1 MVRFLLARPIAVG
14 MTFLALIVF
23 SVIVFRT
30 LPVSLLPPIDVPQI
44 VVKVNY
50 PNASPQA
57 IEQNI
62 LSTIRE
68 GLMTLNGLEHMESK
82 AGSEVGNIRL
92 TFDFSTKMELAYI
105 DVNEKID
112 RLISGLPEDLPRP
125 QVIRINTN
133 DIPVVRI
140 QVLPKGE
147 MDYAEV
153 SLLVENVLKK
163 RLEQLEG
170 IALVDINGKQERV
183 ITVEPNRAA
192 LASLGMT
199 EQHVIDAIVAGNS
212 ELPGISV
219 EDGQFRYYLRLATR
233 IETPEDIMGLPV
245 RKDGRSSVNLG
256 KVANVGYEIAKPV
269 GFHLFNGEEG
279 LVITVHKQAMAKM
292 NELMPLVR
300 DAVDQ
305 FRLDYPQ
312 VRFELTQDQSMLLNA
327 GISNLQTSLL
337 FGGIFAFGVL
347 FFFMGNYRM
356 PIIIGVS
363 LPSSLIISF
372 LVFYFFDISINVISL
387 SGLALGLGMLIDNS
401 IIVLDNISRKRQ
413 EGLPLFEAC
422 VTGVNE
428 VMSALISSVLTTLA
442 VFVPLVFLSG
452 ISGALFYDQ
461 AVSVAAI
468 LSVSLLVAF
477 ILLPLLYKMF
487 FATKEGTPLPEDS
500 RVFSLV
506 LSLYK
511 RVYRRIFAYR
521 KLSLAVLFSLIPV
534 MLLLS
539 RLLPVQGLPPIEKFD
554 ALLQVDWN
562 EPINA
567 SQNRD
572 RITTIMQQLEG
583 SFVHAESDV
592 GLRQFLLFEGESSI
606 QQASLYLMFSGEEQK
621 YSQVAFLRRHFR
633 QYYPL
638 ASVEIQDAPNAF
650 DQLFSSDM
658 AYYELRWKDLASKR
672 PIEERQMDQW
682 LEELPLREWE
692 RGPGLQKESAVIFRI
707 DQEKLALYGIGVDQL
722 LQQIQKLFG
731 SYLITDIKRFG
742 EVTPIRL
749 KENPDDFQH
758 VLRTHYIRGNDDT
771 PYLLSNF
778 VRAAYDSHYKYV
790 TADRSGIYQSILV
803 LGDSPDAHEVG
814 LRKWGTDR
822 NLAVEFTGQFFQDKE
837 TIRQLVG
844 ILFISV
850 LLLYFILAAQFES
863 FVQPLIVIFTLP
875 LGVGGAFVVLWL
887 TGTSLNVMSAI
898 GLVVMLG
905 IMVNDAILKIDT
917 INRLRVRYDE
927 DAGKLDARQALER
940 ALYQAGEIR
949 LKPILMTS
957 ITTILALVPVVFSSG
972 LGADLQRP
980 LVFSVI
986 GGLTIGTFTALY
998 FVPLM
1003 YWFLVRKN
1011 RFASV
1016 QPVA

>member
-30 LPVSLLPPIDVPQI
+30 LPISLLPPIDVPQI

-62 LSTIRE
+62 LSNIRE

-92 TFDFSTKMELAYI
+92 TFDFKTKMELAYI

-133 DIPVVRI
+133 DIPVVRV

-163 RLEQLEG
+163 RLEQLDG

-199 EQHVIDAIVAGNS
+199 EQHVIDAIKAGNS

-233 IETPEDIMGLPV
+233 IDTPEDIMRLPV
-245 RKDGRSSVNLG
+245 RKDGRSSVTLG
-256 KVANVGYEIAKPV
+256 KVASVGYEIAKPV
-269 GFHLFNGEEG
+269 GFHLYNGREG
-279 LVITVHKQAMAKM
+279 LVITVHKQAIAKM

-312 VRFELTQDQSMLLNA
+312 VEFELTQDQSMLLNA
-327 GISNLQTSLL
+327 GIDNLQTSLL

-413 EGLPLFEAC
+413 DGLPLFEAC
-422 VTGVNE
+422 VVGVNE

-477 ILLPLLYKMF
+477 VLLPLLYKLLF
-487 FATKEGTPLPEDS
+487 SNRQGKPVSEDS
-500 RVFSLV
+500 RLFLSILAGYKRLYRLIFAHRAVSLV
-506 LSLYK
+506 VL
-511 RVYRRIFAYR
+511 
-521 KLSLAVLFSLIPV
+521 LALIPA
-534 MLLLS
+534 MLFLS
-539 RLLPVQGLPPIEKFD
+539 QLLPVQGLPPIQKFD

-567 SQNRD
+567 SQNRE
-572 RITTIMQQLEG
+572 RIARVVEALEG
-583 SFVHAESDV
+583 AFIHAESDI
-592 GLRQFLLFEGESSI
+592 GIRQFLLFEGESSI
-606 QQASLYLMFSGEEQK
+606 QQASLYLMFPDQEQK
-621 YSQVAFLRRHFR
+621 ERQEAFLSRYFKQHHP
-633 QYYPL
+633 Q
-638 ASVEIQDAPNAF
+638 ATVAIQDAPNAF
-650 DQLFSSDM
+650 DQLFSSDLP
-658 AYYELRWKDLASKR
+658 YYEVRWKDLASKR
-672 PIEERQMDQW
+672 PVEERQMDQW
-682 LEELPLREWE
+682 LDELPIQEWE
-692 RGPGLQKESAVIFRI
+692 PGPGLQKESAVIFRI
-707 DQEKLALYGIGVDQL
+707 DQERLALYGIAVDQL

-749 KENPDDFQH
+749 KENPVDFQQ
-758 VLRTHYIRGNDDT
+758 VLRTQYIRGNDDT

-778 VRAAYDSHYKYV
+778 VRAAYDSHYKFV
-790 TADRSGIYQSILV
+790 TADRNGIYQSV
-803 LGDSPDAHEVG
+803 LLIGENPSEHEQV
-814 LRKWGTDR
+814 LRQWGGER
-822 NLAVEFTGQFFQDKE
+822 NLSVEFVGQYFQDRE
-837 TIRQLVG
+837 TLSQLIG
-844 ILFISV
+844 ILLISV

-863 FVQPLIVIFTLP
+863 FLQPLIVILTLP
-875 LGVGGAFVVLWL
+875 LGVGGAFLVLWI

-917 INRLRVRYDE
+917 INRLRV
-927 DAGKLDARQALER
+927 QFVALPEFNTKQSLEK

-957 ITTILALVPVVFSSG
+957 ITTILALIPVVFSSG

-1003 YWFLVRKN
+1003 YWFLVARAK
-1011 RFASV
+1011 
-1016 QPVA
+1016 